1 MKPVTKILIGV
12 LGLITLIPLRLG
24 LSSWFD
30 QSAMCEF
37 FGFERNT
44 PDLDKL
50 FVITGGFVLM
60 LAIFQILAI
69 IWIVKRKVEGFFMAA
84 LVGYASVIR
93 GVIMLALLGIE
104 SNNNIVISAIPI
116 VIGLLIAVLA
126 NLASE
131 KEKLTLD

>member
-1 MKPVTKILIGV
+1 MKPVTKILIGILV
-12 LGLITLIPLRLG
+12 LITLVPLRLG

-37 FGFERNT
+37 FGFEGNT

-69 IWIVKRKVEGFFMAA
+69 FWIIKGKAEGFFMAA
-84 LVGYASVIR
+84 LVGYTSILR
-93 GVIMLALLGIE
+93 GVITLALLGIE
-104 SNNNIVISAIPI
+104 SNIYIVISVIPI
-116 VIGLLIAVLA
+116 VVGLLIAILA
-126 NLASE
+126 NWARE
-131 KEKLTLD
+131 KEKLA

>member
-1 MKPVTKILIGV
+1 MKPVTKILIGIV
-12 LGLITLIPLRLG
+12 GLVTLIPIRLG

-69 IWIVKRKVEGFFMAA
+69 FWIIKGKAEGFFMAA
-84 LVGYASVIR
+84 LVGYTSILR
-93 GVIMLALLGIE
+93 GVITLALLGIE
-104 SNNNIVISAIPI
+104 SNIYIVISVIPI
-116 VIGLLIAVLA
+116 VVGLLIAILA
-126 NLASE
+126 NWARE
-131 KEKLTLD
+131 KEKLA